1 MRLADTDL
9 DWLRS
14 FFPSLAYDS
23 EAQKV
28 TGELS
33 FSACYDGATKEL
45 RIELLDRNDDIRNS
59 QTFLCD
65 VFEIEISLEP
75 AEVDSNGWPR
85 VREVGGRYRAIAQK
99 CDAEVID
106 LHFFPDG
113 ACCLGIQYSQNP
125 DLTLQSFLNR
135 RVIPFF
141 YRLSYTDRFGIDAPR
156 KDLWGEY
163 AHGDEG
169 FREHEREMLIFAR
182 CDPGRNASCPCG
194 SGIKYKK
201 CCLDEVQ
208 AVHRQVGLRR
218 HRAGCAVPSKSTSQL
233 PNQ

>member
-1 MRLADTDL
+1 MRLADTDI

-14 FFPSLAYDS
+14 FFPSLVYDTK
-23 EAQKV
+23 AQEI

-33 FSACYDGATKEL
+33 FCACYDKTTKEV
-45 RIELLDRNDDIRNS
+45 RIELLDRDDDIRNS
-59 QTFLCD
+59 RGVLCD
-65 VFEIEISLEP
+65 VFEIEISLGPE
-75 AEVDSNGWPR
+75 AVGSNGWPR

-99 CDAEVID
+99 CNVEVID

-113 ACCLGIQYSQNP
+113 ACCLGIQYSQDPN
-125 DLTLQSFLNR
+125 LTLQSFLNL

-141 YRLSYTDRFGIDAPR
+141 YRLSYTERFGIDASR

-163 AHGDEG
+163 SHGDEG
-169 FREHEREMLIFAR
+169 FREHEREMLVFAR
-182 CDPGRNASCPCG
+182 RDPGRNASCPCG
-194 SGIKYKK
+194 SGMKYKK

-208 AVHRQVGLRR
+208 AVRRHVGLRR
-218 HRAGCAVPSKSTSQL
+218 HRAGYATPSRSTSQF

>member
-1 MRLADTDL
+1 MRSADTDI
-9 DWLRS
+9 DWLRF
-14 FFPSLAYDS
+14 FFPSLVYDS
-23 EAQKV
+23 KAQKI

-33 FSACYDGATKEL
+33 FCACYDEATKEV
-45 RIELLDRNDDIRNS
+45 RIELLDRDDDIRKS
-59 QTFLCD
+59 QSFLCD

-75 AEVDSNGWPR
+75 AAVESNGWPR

-99 CDAEVID
+99 CNVEVND

-113 ACCLGIQYSQNP
+113 ACCLGIQYSEDPN
-125 DLTLQSFLNR
+125 LTLQGFLSR

-141 YRLSYTDRFGIDAPR
+141 YRLSYTDRFGIDASC

-163 AHGDEG
+163 THGDKG
-169 FREHEREMLIFAR
+169 FREHEKEMLAFAR
-182 CDPGRNASCPCG
+182 LDPGRNTSCPCG

-208 AVHRQVGLRR
+208 AVRRQVGLRQ
-218 HRAGCAVPSKSTSQL
+218 HDDGYAVPSKNTSQFHS
-233 PNQ
+233 Q